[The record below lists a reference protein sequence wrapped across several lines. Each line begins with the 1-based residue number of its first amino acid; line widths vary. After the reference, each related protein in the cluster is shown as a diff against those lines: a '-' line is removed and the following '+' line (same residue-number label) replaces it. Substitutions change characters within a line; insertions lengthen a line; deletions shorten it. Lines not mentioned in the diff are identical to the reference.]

1 MKIGFIGLPQ
11 SGKSTV
17 FTAVC
22 PHHQESHI
30 GAAKM
35 EVTRGIVKVPDKR
48 IDELVKIYQPKKIT
62 LAEIEFMDVAG
73 VSGKKGD
80 AKRSEKDIP
89 PALREPEVLAHVVRA
104 FKDEVVVHPDGSVDP
119 DRDIENVEAEF
130 IFNDFI
136 LAEARLERITR
147 QAKIA
152 GDENAKRE
160 MKTLEKVKAQLEA
173 ERPLRSL
180 ELNPDEIKLIRGFQF
195 LSLKPKLLIINI
207 SEDDIPRMQE
217 IEKEYLA
224 KYSAKDVDL
233 VAICAR
239 IQAEL
244 VELEEEDRRI
254 FMQDMGL
261 SQSALERLIQK
272 SFNLLGMMTYFTGGE
287 KEVHAWTIPQNSKA
301 PQAAGAIHND
311 FEKGFIKAEIYSYE
325 DLIEYGSEAEA
336 RKHGCLRIE
345 GKDYIVKDGDVIL
358 FRFNI

>member
-1 MKIGFIGLPQ
+1 MKIGFVGLPQ
-11 SGKSTV
+11 SGKTTV

-35 EVTRGIVKVPDKR
+35 EVSRGIVKVA
-48 IDELVKIYQPKKIT
+48 DERVYELAKIYQPRKIS

-80 AKRSEKDIP
+80 AQRSEKDIP

-104 FKDEVVVHPDGSVDP
+104 FKDEIVIHPDGSVDP
-119 DRDIENVEAEF
+119 DRDVENVEAEF

-136 LAEARLERITR
+136 LTESRLERISR
-147 QAKIA
+147 QARLA

-160 MKTLEKVKAQLEA
+160 MKTLEKVKAHLEA
-173 ERPLRSL
+173 EKPLRTL
-180 ELNPDEIKLIRGFQF
+180 ELNPDEAKLIKGFQF
-195 LSLKPKLLIINI
+195 LSQKPKLIILNVG
-207 SEDDIPRMQE
+207 EEDIPRMQE
-217 IEKEYLA
+217 IEKEYSQ
-224 KYSAKDVDL
+224 KYAAKDVDV

-244 VELEEEDRRI
+244 VELEEEDRKV

-261 SQSALERLIQK
+261 SQSALEKLIHK
-272 SFNLLGMMTYFTGGE
+272 SFDLLGLLTFFTGGD
-287 KEVHAWTIPQNSKA
+287 KEVHAWTIPQGTKA
-301 PQAAGAIHND
+301 PQAAGTIHND
-311 FEKGFIKAEIYSYE
+311 FEKGFIKAEIFSYDE
-325 DLIEYGSEAEA
+325 LVKYGSEAEA
-336 RKHGCLRIE
+336 KKHGCLRLE